1 MTLELYDLSHTRVTV
16 LKNHKD
22 ASVESELSG
31 DKTLSFLWH
40 QKNKQ
45 SIPHEFYLRTDRDEF
60 VVKENSKSSNGYR
73 KIVAKLNLETIEG
86 RTWREFAVKNCTAE
100 EAVNY
105 ALTDTGW
112 TCSCTVPVERVRNI
126 SLTKVN
132 SYEVLEKVQEA
143 FTCEMEF
150 DTFNK
155 VVKVCEQVGSDKG
168 AYFIEG
174 LNLKELT
181 DSGDTYDYATIIIP
195 IGADDLSIGSVNG
208 GNNYLENYQYS
219 TKKKSVIWEDSSY
232 TDPQALMDDARYKLN
247 EISKPKRSFRAQTID
262 LARLSAQYSALE
274 YSVGDVVT
282 IVSGS
287 SGIREKQRI
296 TKTVEYLENPAKNTC
311 DISNTV
317 LSFEDLQKKLFA
329 AADCI
334 DNITTNNGTVKGSS
348 VDSID
353 VTQIIGLERY
363 VAEDID
369 DLKVNYLYVRTEFG
383 TPYAVIGKAILTT
396 AEATNLK
403 VTGREDVE
411 LSYINELHVQTFE
424 GDTATFKTVEA
435 DNIAALEARINKITG
450 TTITTEYLEANYAQI
465 NFANVEKESVGT
477 LLADIGL
484 ITDATI
490 VDGHVTGYLDSVN
503 INANTI
509 TAGTLAVDRLVI
521 RGSEKSLVYELNNIT
536 GALQAMSTDTLNGE
550 VLTPRTIAAD
560 RIVAGAITSNE
571 IAAEAITT
579 DKIVA
584 GAVTADKISVASLEA
599 IVAKIGGFTIGSTA
613 LYSGT
618 TSLGGESNGVY
629 VGIDG
634 ISCGKKSII
643 EASGTATFED
653 VVIKNTLY
661 GETTIKIGQN
671 SVDVKTKILS
681 TEQFTFPA
689 FENYAGGG
697 MTVLDDQK
705 TGEGC
710 CVTFL
715 SMMQARE
722 RAIFKKETLFNE
734 SVEMDGGLYV
744 KKGILTSTIY
754 TEGGAQL
761 PADGNVYVNS
771 PQNNCVG
778 YLSNL
783 LREKISISAS
793 CNKNWNW
800 EGKDGQPPWLWGG
813 TYPNDMYVYNPS
825 NFAVKSAV
833 YDDGG
838 YHIHNT
844 FDQILNGYLSLN
856 GGYMSGTIWGH
867 AVSDG
872 DTGSNANGT
881 ILGVQKYYNTGIFN
895 GNGDGPGWNGI
906 ANLIIKSWY
915 GVGFVDGCCGNGMT
929 VGIDCRTGEI
939 ACGAVSTKNVTLVN
953 GKYMHGTISDGR
965 AANLIGLNSSN
976 NVHVGNDITNTYLHG
991 CGYTLN
997 IAGPYIC
1004 PSGDNQMSCGTSNRH
1019 WTTVYA
1025 KTGSINTSDRNKK
1038 HDIHYLG
1045 DEEYSKMTA
1054 LFETLFLKCRPST
1067 YIFNDGDR
1075 VHIGAISQDFEKI
1088 MDEIGITAQQF
1099 AGFCKD
1105 VRYDYAVYNE
1115 DGTPVEESKYIVTDA
1130 AGNVVYDYALRYQ
1143 EFIFLTVHMVQRLW
1157 KMVEEADKK
1166 REKMELEVDDLK
1178 LRTNFLEK
1186 AVYSMSV

>member
-45 SIPHEFYLRTDRDEF
+45 SIPHEYYLRTDKDEF

-86 RTWREFAVKNCTAE
+86 RTWREFIVKSCTAE

-112 TCSCTVPVERVRNI
+112 TCKCTVPAERVRNI
-126 SLTKVN
+126 SMTKVN

-143 FTCEMEF
+143 FTCEMKF

-155 VVKVCEQVGSDKG
+155 VVNVYEQVGNDKG

-195 IGADDLSIGSVNG
+195 IGADDLSIESVNG

-219 TKKKSVIWEDSSY
+219 SKKKSVIWEDSSY
-232 TDPQALMDDARYKLN
+232 TDPKALMDDARYKLN

-282 IVSGS
+282 IGSGS

-329 AADCI
+329 AAECI

-363 VAEDID
+363 IAEDID
-369 DLKVNYLYVRTEFG
+369 DLKANYLYVKTEFG

-396 AEATNLK
+396 SETANLK
-403 VTGREDVE
+403 VTGREDVA

-435 DNIAALEARINKITG
+435 DNIAALEARINKLTG
-450 TTITTEYLEANYAQI
+450 TTITAEYLEANYAQI
-465 NFANVEKESVGT
+465 NFANVKKETVGT

-490 VDGHVTGYLDSVN
+490 VDGHVTGFLDSVG

-521 RGSEKSLVYELNNIT
+521 RGTESSIIYEINNIS
-536 GALQAMSTDTLNGE
+536 GALQAQSTDTLNGE
-550 VLTPRTIAAD
+550 VLTPRTITAD
-560 RIVAGAITSNE
+560 RIVAGAITANE
-571 IAAEAITT
+571 IAAETITA
-579 DKIVA
+579 DKIVTRTITANKIATETITANEIAAGAVTTAKIEAGAVTAIQMAAEAVTAEKIAVGAVTADKIAVGAVIAGRIASGAVTTNKIAA
-584 GAVTADKISVASLEA
+584 GAVTADKISVTSLEA

-613 LYSGT
+613 LYNGT
-618 TSLGGESNGVY
+618 TSIGGANNSVY
-629 VGIDG
+629 VGTDG
-634 ISCGKKSII
+634 ISCGQKSVITAAGI
-643 EASGTATFED
+643 ATFED
-653 VVIKNTLY
+653 TVIRNALY
-661 GETTIKIGQN
+661 GETNIGVTGTISMTKKI
-671 SVDVKTKILS
+671 KILS
-681 TEQFTFPA
+681 TEQFAFPKYVTYIKGTTYA
-689 FENYAGGG
+689 TTNMINPTTCCTTISSMVRMSAQALFENI
-697 MTVLDDQK
+697 
-705 TGEGC
+705 
-710 CVTFL
+710 
-715 SMMQARE
+715 
-722 RAIFKKETLFNE
+722 AIFND
-734 SVEMDGGLYV
+734 SVHV
-744 KKGILTSTIY
+744 KQGIYI
-754 TEGGAQL
+754 EGGVMATEL
-761 PADGNVYVNS
+761 RATSAVATNVTATSVTANTVKVNERIDLANTKYLRGIKADG
-771 PQNNCVG
+771 
-778 YLSNL
+778 
-783 LREKISISAS
+783 KTAI
-793 CNKNWNW
+793 
-800 EGKDGQPPWLWGG
+800 
-813 TYPNDMYVYNPS
+813 
-825 NFAVKSAV
+825 
-833 YDDGG
+833 
-838 YHIHNT
+838 
-844 FDQILNGYLSLN
+844 
-856 GGYMSGTIWGH
+856 
-867 AVSDG
+867 
-872 DTGSNANGT
+872 T
-881 ILGVQKYYNTGIFN
+881 ILGV
-895 GNGDGPGWNGI
+895 
-906 ANLIIKSWY
+906 
-915 GVGFVDGCCGNGMT
+915 
-929 VGIDCRTGEI
+929 
-939 ACGAVSTKNVTLVN
+939 
-953 GKYMHGTISDGR
+953 SD
-965 AANLIGLNSSN
+965 ADT
-976 NVHVGNDITNTYLHG
+976 VHVGNNAANTAFHG
-991 CGYTLN
+991 GGCQINLL
-997 IAGPYIC
+997 
-1004 PSGDNQMSCGTSNRH
+1004 GTSLHPGTTNKLSLGKSDRL

-1025 KTGSINTSDRNKK
+1025 KTGTINTSDRNKK
-1038 HDIHYLG
+1038 HDIHYF
-1045 DEEYSKMTA
+1045 DDDEYSKMTE
-1054 LFETLFLKCRPST
+1054 LFEKLFLQCRPST

-1075 VHIGAISQDFEKI
+1075 VHIGAISQDFEII
-1088 MDEIGITAQQF
+1088 MDELGITAQQF

-1105 VRYDYAVYNE
+1105 IRYDYATYNE
-1115 DGTPVEESKYIVTDA
+1115 DGTPVEDSKYIVTDR
-1130 AGNVVYDYALRYQ
+1130 AGNIVYDYALRYQ

-1157 KMVEEADKK
+1157 KMVEKAKEERGKV
-1166 REKMELEVDDLK
+1166 ELKVSDLK
-1178 LRTNFLEK
+1178 ERMEFLEK
-1186 AVYSMSV
+1186 AVYA

>member
-31 DKTLSFLWH
+31 DKTLSFSWH

-45 SIPHEFYLRTDRDEF
+45 AIPHEYYVRTDKDEF

-86 RTWREFAVKNCTAE
+86 RTWREFIVKNCTAE

-112 TCSCTVPVERVRNI
+112 TCSCTIPTDRLRNI
-126 SLTKVN
+126 SMTKVN
-132 SYEVLEKVQEA
+132 SYEVLEKIQEA
-143 FTCEMEF
+143 FICEMEF

-168 AYFIEG
+168 AYFLEG

-195 IGADDLSIGSVNG
+195 IGADELSIESVNN

-219 TKKKSVIWEDSSY
+219 SKKKSIIWEDSSY
-232 TDPQALMDDARYKLN
+232 TDPQALMDDAKYKLN

-262 LARLSAQYSALE
+262 LARMSKKYSALE

-282 IVSGS
+282 VVSGS

-435 DNIAALEARINKITG
+435 DNIAALEARINNITG
-450 TTITTEYLEANYAQI
+450 TTITTEYLETNYAQI
-465 NFANVEKESVGT
+465 NFANVKKESVGT

-490 VDGHVTGYLDSVN
+490 VDGHVTGYLDSVS

-536 GALQAMSTDTLNGE
+536 GALQTLNTDTLNGE

-571 IAAEAITT
+571 IAAETITADKIVARAITT
-579 DKIVA
+579 DKIAAGAVTANEIAAGAITAAKISAGAITANEIDAGAVTAVKIAAGAITAAKIAAGAITADKIAAGAITAGKLAA

-599 IVAKIGGFTIGSTA
+599 IVARIGGFTIGSTA
-613 LYSGT
+613 LYNGT
-618 TSLGGESNGVY
+618 SSLGGTDNSVY
-629 VGIDG
+629 IGTNG
-634 ISCGKKSII
+634 ISCGQKSII
-643 EASGTATFED
+643 AASGVATFED

-661 GETTIKIGQN
+661 GETTISISGTNTQ
-671 SVDVKTKILS
+671 VQTKILS
-681 TEQFTFPA
+681 TERFTFPQFNSYESGDA
-689 FENYAGGG
+689 YYTNTA
-697 MTVLDDQK
+697 K
-705 TGEGC
+705 TPNTC

-715 SMMQARE
+715 SMMRASGQALFE
-722 RAIFKKETLFNE
+722 KETLFNGY
-734 SVEMDGGLYV
+734 VNMKKGLYV
-744 KKGILTSTIY
+744 EKGIMASEVHATTFKGNATSAT
-754 TEGGAQL
+754 
-761 PADGNVYVNS
+761 
-771 PQNNCVG
+771 
-778 YLSNL
+778 
-783 LREKISISAS
+783 
-793 CNKNWNW
+793 
-800 EGKDGQPPWLWGG
+800 
-813 TYPNDMYVYNPS
+813 NDS
-825 NFAVKSAV
+825 
-833 YDDGG
+833 GG

-844 FDQILNGYLSLN
+844 FDKILNGYLPLS
-856 GGYMSGTIWGH
+856 GGKL
-867 AVSDG
+867 
-872 DTGSNANGT
+872 TGN
-881 ILGVQKYYNTGIFN
+881 I
-895 GNGDGPGWNGI
+895 DI
-906 ANLIIKSWY
+906 A
-915 GVGFVDGCCGNGMT
+915 
-929 VGIDCRTGEI
+929 
-939 ACGAVSTKNVTLVN
+939 N
-953 GKYMHGTISDGR
+953 GKYIHGTHTNGTVLDI
-965 AANLIGLNSSN
+965 LGLNSGN
-976 NVHVGNDITNTYLHG
+976 NVHVGNNTTNTYFHG
-991 CGYTLN
+991 GGYQVNL
-997 IAGPYIC
+997 AGAYIC
-1004 PSGDNQMSCGTSNRH
+1004 PNGDNQMSCGTSNRH

-1038 HDIHYLG
+1038 HDIHYFD
-1045 DEEYSKMTA
+1045 DEEYSRMTE
-1054 LFETLFLKCRPST
+1054 LFEKLFLKCRPST

-1075 VHIGAISQDFEKI
+1075 VHIGAISQDFETI
-1088 MDEIGITAQQF
+1088 MDELGITAQQF

-1105 VRYDYAVYNE
+1105 IRYDYATYNE
-1115 DGTPVEESKYIVTDA
+1115 DGTPVEDSKYIVTDR
-1130 AGNVVYDYALRYQ
+1130 AGNIVYDYALRYQ

-1157 KMVEEADKK
+1157 KMVEKAKEERGKV
-1166 REKMELEVDDLK
+1166 ELKVSDLK
-1178 LRTNFLEK
+1178 ERMEFLEK
-1186 AVYSMSV
+1186 AVYA

>member
-45 SIPHEFYLRTDRDEF
+45 GIPHEYYLRTDKDEF

-86 RTWREFAVKNCTAE
+86 RTWREFIVKDCTAE

-112 TCSCTVPVERVRNI
+112 TCKCTVPAEHVRNI
-126 SLTKVN
+126 SMTKVN

-195 IGADDLSIGSVNG
+195 IGADDLSIESVNG

-219 TKKKSVIWEDSSY
+219 SKKKSVIWEDSSY
-232 TDPQALMDDARYKLN
+232 TDPKALMDDARYKLN

-329 AADCI
+329 AAECI
-334 DNITTNNGTVKGSS
+334 DNITTDNGTVKGSS

-363 VAEDID
+363 IAEDID
-369 DLKVNYLYVRTEFG
+369 DLKANYLYVKTEFG

-396 AEATNLK
+396 AETTNLK

-435 DNIAALEARINKITG
+435 DNIAALEARVNKITG
-450 TTITTEYLEANYAQI
+450 TTITAEYLEANYAKI

-490 VDGHVTGYLDSVN
+490 VDGHVTGYLDSVG

-521 RGSEKSLVYELNNIT
+521 RGNESSIIYEINNIS
-536 GALQAMSTDTLNGE
+536 GALQAQSTDTLNGE
-550 VLTPRTIAAD
+550 VLTPRTITAD
-560 RIVAGAITSNE
+560 RIVAGAITANE
-571 IAAEAITT
+571 IAAETITADKIVTRTITANKIATEAITANEIAAGAITT
-579 DKIVA
+579 AKIEAGAVTAIQMAAEAVTAEKIAVGAVTADKIAVGAVIAGRIASGAVTTNKIAA
-584 GAVTADKISVASLEA
+584 GAVTADKISVTSLEA

-613 LYSGT
+613 LYNGT
-618 TSLGGESNGVY
+618 TSIGGANNSVY
-629 VGIDG
+629 IGTNG
-634 ISCGKKSII
+634 ISCGQKAVITAAGI
-643 EASGTATFED
+643 ATFED
-653 VVIKNTLY
+653 TVIRNALY
-661 GETTIKIGQN
+661 GETNIGATGAIN
-671 SVDVKTKILS
+671 MTAKVKILS
-681 TEQFTFPA
+681 TEQFVFPKYILYSKGSTYA
-689 FENYAGGG
+689 EVGPVTVKTCCTTISSMIKIKAQALFEDIA
-697 MTVLDDQK
+697 
-705 TGEGC
+705 
-710 CVTFL
+710 
-715 SMMQARE
+715 
-722 RAIFKKETLFNE
+722 LFN
-734 SVEMDGGLYV
+734 SSIHVKGGIYV
-744 KKGILTSTIY
+744 
-754 TEGGAQL
+754 EGGVMTAEIQATKITATDIAVNRMAVYERIDL
-761 PADGNVYVNS
+761 ANTKYLRGTKADGTTVIT
-771 PQNNCVG
+771 
-778 YLSNL
+778 L
-783 LREKISISAS
+783 L
-793 CNKNWNW
+793 
-800 EGKDGQPPWLWGG
+800 G
-813 TYPNDMYVYNPS
+813 V
-825 NFAVKSAV
+825 
-833 YDDGG
+833 
-838 YHIHNT
+838 
-844 FDQILNGYLSLN
+844 
-856 GGYMSGTIWGH
+856 
-867 AVSDG
+867 
-872 DTGSNANGT
+872 SNANT
-881 ILGVQKYYNTGIFN
+881 
-895 GNGDGPGWNGI
+895 
-906 ANLIIKSWY
+906 
-915 GVGFVDGCCGNGMT
+915 
-929 VGIDCRTGEI
+929 
-939 ACGAVSTKNVTLVN
+939 
-953 GKYMHGTISDGR
+953 
-965 AANLIGLNSSN
+965 
-976 NVHVGNDITNTYLHG
+976 VHVGNNDANTVLHG
-991 CGYTLN
+991 AGYQVYFTGAYLY
-997 IAGPYIC
+997 P
-1004 PSGDNQMSCGTSNRH
+1004 NQTNKLSLGKSDKL

-1025 KTGSINTSDRNKK
+1025 KTGTINTSDRNKK
-1038 HDIHYLG
+1038 HDIHYFD
-1045 DEEYSKMTA
+1045 DEEYSRMTA

-1075 VHIGAISQDFEKI
+1075 VHIGAISQDFEEI
-1088 MDEIGITAQQF
+1088 MNELGITAQQF

-1105 VRYDYAVYNE
+1105 VRYDYAIYNE

-1157 KMVEEADKK
+1157 KMAEAAQEE
-1166 REKMELEVDDLK
+1166 REKVELKVSDLK
-1178 LRTNFLEK
+1178 DRMEFLEK
-1186 AVYSMSV
+1186 AVYGMSA